1 MTKLQR
7 FIPQTPDPYL
17 RQGDQ
22 LGAVKFGHLNALVD
36 ALNATV
42 FGDYLQ
48 LAGDGPM
55 STTLRA
61 LEDPEGN
68 IANLYL
74 ATDKTAISGSLKIG
88 NNTSNLSSAILQIDS
103 TSQGVLFPRMTI
115 AERDAIVSPAIGLL
129 VYNTEDLI
137 LNQWNGT
144 EWTEV
149 GGGGGLGLL
158 DDALMTST
166 LTSVVDKE
174 NTASPLKLSTNLVSV
189 GSTLQISTDDTT
201 YIDAEDSLGN
211 NRFTISRVVGQQEV
225 NVDFASN
232 PTDGATKVGAIRTYQ
247 DGVNLSDAISV
258 EKNGQATF
266 NERVKI
272 EADST
277 ATTQTTAVIEA
288 IGTNSGV
295 ALVPNGTGA
304 ITADIPDGTAVGGN
318 ARGQYA
324 VDLQRVRTSANSR
337 AGGNYSVVVGGAD
350 NLSGGQYSLSGGFSN
365 VASGQ
370 GSVSL
375 GYDNGVSG
383 EGAVGLGYTNRNV
396 TGFASVAIGGFN
408 DSTANYSVA
417 LGEGNSSSARAA
429 SVLGG
434 RLNNVSSQYSVISG
448 GENNTASTNAHAAV
462 VGGSGNVSSGQY
474 SISGGRSNVASGL
487 QSVALGF
494 SNVASGQG
502 SVALGYDNNAT
513 GFQSF
518 AFGSNST
525 AGSFYSGVL
534 GYLSNATAQNSY
546 AIGQQTNA
554 SASSSIAFMGG
565 SSTAQGSVSF
575 QGGLSQAVSSYSIGI
590 ASYGYLLGMN
600 AFSNGNFGGP
610 LKTIQ
615 HSFVLARKEA
625 VLNALGTTILSLDG
639 TGITNLLIPTNADS
653 GARRFWNVTV
663 EYVVF
668 CLAVGSGTT
677 VLNEMAIGTDKFLFK
692 RPLGV
697 STIGTITNIHQSSEA
712 SMVGA
717 SCTYAVGASQDLQIT
732 FVAPSTA
739 NETTFRIA
747 AKVSLVELS

>member
-129 VYNTEDLI
+129 VYNTTDLV
-137 LNQWNGT
+137 LNGWDGT
-144 EWTEV
+144 QWTEV

-266 NERVKI
+266 TERVKI

-277 ATTQTTAVIEA
+277 ATTQATAVIQA
-288 IGTNSGV
+288 TDTNSGI

-304 ITADIPDGTAVGGN
+304 ITAQIPDGTA
-318 ARGQYA
+318 
-324 VDLQRVRTSANSR
+324 
-337 AGGNYSVVVGGAD
+337 AGGNERGANAVDFQMSRTSGAQVAASPNSVIAGGA
-350 NLSGGQYSLSGGFSN
+350 NN
-365 VASGQ
+365 RIRAT
-370 GSVSL
+370 
-375 GYDNGVSG
+375 
-383 EGAVGLGYTNRNV
+383 TN
-396 TGFASVAIGGFN
+396 T
-408 DSTANYSVA
+408 T
-417 LGEGNSSSARAA
+417 
-429 SVLGG
+429 
-434 RLNNVSSQYSVISG
+434 SVISG
-448 GENNTASTNAHAAV
+448 GDSNLINSSGSGTNNTIAGGFSNSITGVNSNWNTISGGSLNNASTIYNTISGGNSNTASSDHSTISGGQSNTASTGTHATV
-462 VGGSGNVSSGQY
+462 VGGQSNVSSGQ
-474 SISGGRSNVASGL
+474 SSVSGGLSSTASGSR
-487 QSVALGF
+487 SVALGASAIA
-494 SNVASGQG
+494 SN
-502 SVALGYDNNAT
+502 
-513 GFQSF
+513 SF
-518 AFGSNST
+518 AFAFGLNSNVSSEGSV
-525 AGSFYSGVL
+525 GI
-534 GYLSNATAQNSY
+534 GYYARCESNASY
-546 AIGQQTNA
+546 SFSSGSGRSYLFNQKSHGNRWFSNA
-554 SASSSIAFMGG
+554 GNAEFGSRQFSELIAFAESSLNSAS
-565 SSTAQGSVSF
+565 
-575 QGGLSQAVSSYSIGI
+575 
-590 ASYGYLLGMN
+590 
-600 AFSNGNFGGP
+600 
-610 LKTIQ
+610 
-615 HSFVLARKEA
+615 
-625 VLNALGTTILSLDG
+625 TTILSLDG
-639 TGITNLLIPTNADS
+639 TGTTNLIIPFGN
-653 GARRFWNVTV
+653 RRAWNVKV
-663 EYVVF
+663 ETIAVVT
-668 CLAVGSGTT
+668 LITGTATGVSVGDALMQDDTLLFTRVSGTSS
-677 VLNEMAIGTDKFLFK
+677 VIG
-692 RPLGV
+692 V
-697 STIGTITNIHQSSEA
+697 NNTNIIASTSMGSA
-712 SMVGA
+712 SMSYSA
-717 SCTYAVGASQDLQIT
+717 GASQELQIT
-732 FVAPSTA
+732 FTAP
-739 NETTFRIA
+739 TFVGGGSVTCRVVS
-747 AKVSLVELS
+747 KVSLVEVAW